1 MPQTNTIHEQN
12 KRTSQINKQ
21 TSQINKPPHHQHHK
35 PSTHTH
41 VSYCF
46 PQQLPQM
53 MFHRSK
59 SKFRQHNDRSD
70 LGIGGG
76 GSGGGSGGGGC
87 RSLVVVLLFVP
98 VPLLMLMAMVG
109 RNTAAQNQL
118 PKNAQIS
125 NRNAMPMQNA
135 AQLAE
140 NVAMCKER
148 RNRRTR
154 QNSGI
159 SVEAAL
165 QLPCT
170 TPTPD
175 SPAQFIPDQLLPPC
189 NQLFGQMW
197 HHHFQQVRRRIHHG
211 RVVVQVGRH
220 TLFLPSSAEGAGETR
235 VGKRAQCVGGQ
246 GAPTFTTQNKFWTK
260 QFPKNRFS
268 QQKVARPVT
277 AKQHNSSSSS
287 SSNNNSNQQQP
298 QQSARAVTTTIDTTT
313 AAVTAT
319 LATAINYLD
328 VFGSSGGNMRAR
340 SNMYWKKNKNN
351 QQDR

>member
-1 MPQTNTIHEQN
+1 MSTPTNNTAIAMPQTNTIHEQN

-70 LGIGGG
+70 LSIGGG

-135 AQLAE
+135 AQ
-140 NVAMCKER
+140 
-148 RNRRTR
+148 
-154 QNSGI
+154 
-159 SVEAAL
+159 
-165 QLPCT
+165 
-170 TPTPD
+170 
-175 SPAQFIPDQLLPPC
+175 
-189 NQLFGQMW
+189 W
-197 HHHFQQVRRRIHHG
+197 
-211 RVVVQVGRH
+211 
-220 TLFLPSSAEGAGETR
+220 
-235 VGKRAQCVGGQ
+235 
-246 GAPTFTTQNKFWTK
+246 
-260 QFPKNRFS
+260 
-268 QQKVARPVT
+268 
-277 AKQHNSSSSS
+277 
-287 SSNNNSNQQQP
+287 
-298 QQSARAVTTTIDTTT
+298 
-313 AAVTAT
+313 
-319 LATAINYLD
+319 
-328 VFGSSGGNMRAR
+328 
-340 SNMYWKKNKNN
+340 
-351 QQDR
+351 

>member
-1 MPQTNTIHEQN
+1 
-12 KRTSQINKQ
+12 
-21 TSQINKPPHHQHHK
+21 
-35 PSTHTH
+35 
-41 VSYCF
+41 
-46 PQQLPQM
+46 
-53 MFHRSK
+53 
-59 SKFRQHNDRSD
+59 
-70 LGIGGG
+70 
-76 GSGGGSGGGGC
+76 
-87 RSLVVVLLFVP
+87 
-98 VPLLMLMAMVG
+98 MVG
-109 RNTAAQNQL
+109 
-118 PKNAQIS
+118 
-125 NRNAMPMQNA
+125 
-135 AQLAE
+135 

-148 RNRRTR
+148 RNRRPR

-170 TPTPD
+170 TVQPPTPD

-268 QQKVARPVT
+268 QQKIARPVT
-277 AKQHNSSSSS
+277 AKQHNS
-287 SSNNNSNQQQP
+287 NN
-298 QQSARAVTTTIDTTT
+298 TTSTT
-313 AAVTAT
+313 
-319 LATAINYLD
+319 
-328 VFGSSGGNMRAR
+328 
-340 SNMYWKKNKNN
+340 
-351 QQDR
+351 QHP